1 MKPSQFKQSTVG
13 LLAFAFV
20 AMGTYNS
27 FVVNSD
33 AFMDSQNVR
42 FVKRLDELN
51 GLMTSG
57 RKLAD
62 NGEWIKLRNAPKPQ
76 HAPVVQDQ
84 VVVSN
89 AAPISPAAVSEAAP
103 EKTAQAAIKE
113 ELSLELSEVFNAK
126 KYAQAPKAGE
136 FGGSLS
142 SNNGVI
148 ESMSVN
154 LPGGE
159 SISISVAEMAGNVFE
174 YELEGQ
180 TLSGMMYQMDK
191 TSYMVTLTNGPHEG
205 TRLKFIGEPAAEED
219 FGNNSTEVA
228 ENNAPEQVEQL
239 IQAEEAPAEYAAV
252 ANDDGTQMA
261 VGSFG
266 NEAAPMEAPVEQTDV
281 AQNEVPAPEGG
292 YGFNFGNDSAT
303 F

>member
-57 RKLAD
+57 RQLAD
-62 NGEWIKLRNAPKPQ
+62 NGEWIKLRNARKPLP
-76 HAPVVQDQ
+76 APVVQDQ
-84 VVVSN
+84 VAVSN
-89 AAPISPAAVSEAAP
+89 AAPASDAPVNDAP
-103 EKTAQAAIKE
+103 EMTAQAAIKE
-113 ELSLELSEVFNAK
+113 ELNLELSEIFNAK
-126 KYAQAPKAGE
+126 KYAQAPKTGE
-136 FGGSLS
+136 FNGTLT

-148 ESMSVN
+148 ESMSVS
-154 LPGGE
+154 LPNGE
-159 SISISVAEMAGNVFE
+159 SVSISVAEMAGNVFE
-174 YELEGQ
+174 YDLDGQ

-205 TRLKFIGEPAAEED
+205 TRLKFSGPAPEEE
-219 FGNNSTEVA
+219 FGNETTQVA
-228 ENNAPEQVEQL
+228 DNATAEQIEQPV
-239 IQAEEAPAEYAAV
+239 QAEEAPSEYAAV
-252 ANDDGTQMA
+252 ANDDGTQMP

-266 NEAAPMEAPVEQTDV
+266 NEAAPMESAPEQTDV

-292 YGFNFGNDSAT
+292 YGFNFDNSSAT

>member
-1 MKPSQFKQSTVG
+1 MKSSKFKQSAVG
-13 LLAFAFV
+13 LLGFAFV

-27 FVVNSD
+27 LVVNSD

-51 GLMTSG
+51 GFMTSG
-57 RKLAD
+57 RQLAD
-62 NGEWIKLRNAPKPQ
+62 NGEWIKLRNARKPLPT
-76 HAPVVQDQ
+76 PVVEDQ
-84 VVVSN
+84 VAVSN
-89 AAPISPAAVSEAAP
+89 SAPATEVVEAAP
-103 EKTAQAAIKE
+103 EMTAQAAIKE
-113 ELSLELSEVFNAK
+113 ELNLELSEIFNAK
-126 KYAQAPKAGE
+126 KYAQAPKPGE
-136 FGGSLS
+136 FSGTLT

-148 ESMSVN
+148 ESMSVS
-154 LPGGE
+154 LPNSE

-174 YELEGQ
+174 YELDGQ
-180 TLSGMMYQMDK
+180 TYSGMMYQMDK

-205 TRLKFIGEPAAEED
+205 TRLKFNGEPAEAD
-219 FGNNSTEVA
+219 YGNNATEVA
-228 ENNAPEQVEQL
+228 ENNSPEQVEQP

-252 ANDDGTQMA
+252 ANDDGSQMP

-292 YGFNFGNDSAT
+292 YGFNFDNSSAT

>member
-1 MKPSQFKQSTVG
+1 MKSSKFKQSAVG
-13 LLAFAFV
+13 LLGFAFV

-27 FVVNSD
+27 LVVNSD
-33 AFMDSQNVR
+33 SFMDSQNVR

-51 GLMTSG
+51 GFMTSG
-57 RKLAD
+57 RQLAD
-62 NGEWIKLRNAPKPQ
+62 NGEWIKLRNARKPL
-76 HAPVVQDQ
+76 ASPVVQDQ
-84 VVVSN
+84 VAVSN
-89 AAPISPAAVSEAAP
+89 AAPESAP
-103 EKTAQAAIKE
+103 VAEGGPEMTAQAAIKE
-113 ELSLELSEVFNAK
+113 ELNLELSEVFNAK

-136 FGGSLS
+136 FSGTLT

-148 ESMSVN
+148 ESMSVS
-154 LPGGE
+154 LPNGE
-159 SISISVAEMAGNVFE
+159 SVSVSVAEMAGNVFE
-174 YELEGQ
+174 YEIDGQ

-205 TRLKFIGEPAAEED
+205 TRLKFSGQAVEED
-219 FGNNSTEVA
+219 IGNNATEVAGNNS
-228 ENNAPEQVEQL
+228 PEQVEQP

-252 ANDDGTQMA
+252 ANDDGSQMP

-266 NEAAPMEAPVEQTDV
+266 NEAAPMEAPAEQTDV

-292 YGFNFGNDSAT
+292 YGFNFDNSSAT

>member
-57 RKLAD
+57 RQVAD
-62 NGEWIKLRNAPKPQ
+62 NGEWIKLRNAQKPIKS
-76 HAPVVQDQ
+76 PVVQDQ

-89 AAPISPAAVSEAAP
+89 AAPAGETAAIEAPP
-103 EKTAQAAIKE
+103 ETTAQAAIKE
-113 ELSLELSEVFNAK
+113 ELSLELAEVFNAK

-148 ESMSVN
+148 ESMSVS

-174 YELEGQ
+174 YDLDGQ

-205 TRLKFIGEPAAEED
+205 TRLKFTGQAVGDED
-219 FGNNSTEVA
+219 LGNNSSEVA
-228 ENNAPEQVEQL
+228 ENNAAEQVEQP
-239 IQAEEAPAEYAAV
+239 IQAEEAPAEYAAI
-252 ANDDGTQMA
+252 ANDDGSQMA

-266 NEAAPMEAPVEQTDV
+266 NEAAPMEAPVEQADV

-292 YGFNFGNDSAT
+292 YGFNFGNESAT